1 MASVSANVK
10 RNLEGWGRSSWSSG
24 AWNRAITGTLDV
36 SGSIGSIEA
45 VTPDAVVD
53 VTGLSTTGAVGTVV
67 IPTVN
72 TEVDGIEINANV
84 GSVEILLPD
93 VTLFV
98 TGVGSTG
105 SIGTTTMWGLV
116 DTSQTPN
123 WEEIKEAA

>member
-36 SGSIGSIEA
+36 SGSVGSIE
-45 VTPDAVVD
+45 VFTPDAVVD
-53 VTGLSTTGAVGTVV
+53 VTGLSTTGTVGDVNVPQATINAVGL
-67 IPTVN
+67 
-72 TEVDGIEINANV
+72 EANANL
-84 GSVEILLPD
+84 GSIEVFLPD
-93 VTLFV
+93 VTVFA